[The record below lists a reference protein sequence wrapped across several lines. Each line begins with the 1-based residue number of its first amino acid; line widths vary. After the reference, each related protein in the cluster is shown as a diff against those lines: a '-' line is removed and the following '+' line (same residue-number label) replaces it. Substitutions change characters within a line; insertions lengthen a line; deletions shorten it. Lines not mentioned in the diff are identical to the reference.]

1 MNNLNIELSHPE
13 GYKPF
18 EYQLTGISNGL
29 NMRRFIN
36 GDDMG
41 LGKTLQSIATVE
53 KLGQGATLVICP
65 ASLKINWQEEI
76 HAWTNK
82 KALILNNKHVHMWH
96 MYMNEN
102 HMGGMFAGNFEYF
115 IVNYESLKKF
125 FVYEYLKKNPTLA
138 DIKFNPFINL
148 FKTVIVDES
157 HRIRNPESQQA
168 KLVAGMCSGKD
179 TIMLLTGTP
188 IVNRAEDLVSPLA
201 ILGRLGDFGGQRGF
215 MNKHGDNNNL
225 RQLRQSLSKFYFR
238 REKKEVLKDM
248 PDKFRSII
256 KIDITTKKEYN
267 AAVDDLAQYFRDHT
281 EKNEFEIER
290 SMRGKAMVLIQTLKR
305 ISAIGKIK
313 AIREI
318 VDNTV
323 SSGQKII
330 LFMDR
335 LELVDEFKR
344 IYPDA
349 VHITGP
355 DNYVDRAKAQK
366 KFQTDPDCNKIICS
380 IKAAG
385 VGLNLFAA
393 DVVGFI
399 EYWWTYAVMVQCE
412 DRAYRNG
419 RKDNVNCLWF
429 EGMATID
436 YYMRS
441 IIFGKKDVSE
451 QATGATDYTLEKSQD
466 VLLRELMQNI
476 DKLKI
481 T

>member
-1 MNNLNIELSHPE
+1 MNIELSHPD

-18 EYQLTGISNGL
+18 DFQVEDIKRGSE
-29 NMRRFIN
+29 MRRFIN
-36 GDDMG
+36 GSDMG
-41 LGKTLQSIATVE
+41 TGKTLQSIATVE
-53 KLGQGATLVICP
+53 LLNSSPALIICP

-96 MYMNEN
+96 CYLDEN
-102 HMGGMFAGNFEYF
+102 YMGGMFAGNFEYL

-125 FVYEYLKKNPTLA
+125 FVYEYLRTNPKLS
-138 DIKFNPFINL
+138 DIVFNPHIGL
-148 FKTVIVDES
+148 FKSVIVDES

-168 KLVAGMCSGKD
+168 KLVAGVCSGKE

-188 IVNRAEDLVSPLA
+188 IINKAEDLVSPLA
-201 ILGRLGDFGGQRGF
+201 ILGRLNDFGGLRGF
-215 MNKHGDNNNL
+215 LNKHGDNNNL
-225 RQLRQSLSKFYFR
+225 HQLRHSLSKFYFR

-267 AAVDDLAQYFRDHT
+267 AAVDDLAQYFREHT
-281 EKNEFEIER
+281 EKNEYEIKR

-305 ISAIGKIK
+305 ISAIGKIR

-323 SSGQKII
+323 NSGQKII

-355 DNYVDRAKAQK
+355 DNYIDRARAQK
-366 KFQTDPDCNKIICS
+366 KFQTDPNCNKIICS

-393 DVVGFI
+393 DVVGFV
-399 EYWWTYAVMVQCE
+399 EYWWNFATMVQCE
-412 DRAYRNG
+412 DRAYRKG

-429 EGMATID
+429 EGHGTID
-436 YYMRS
+436 YRVRG
-441 IIFGKKDVSE
+441 IIFRKKDVSE
-451 QATGATDYTLEKSQD
+451 RATGAVDYTEEKAQE

-481 T
+481 K

>member
-1 MNNLNIELSHPE
+1 MNIELSHPD

-18 EYQLTGISNGL
+18 DFQIEDINRGAK
-29 NMRRFIN
+29 MRRFIN
-36 GDDMG
+36 GSDMG
-41 LGKTLQSIATVE
+41 LGKTLESIATVE
-53 KLGQGATLVICP
+53 TLNGGPTLIICP

-76 HAWTNK
+76 HMWTDK
-82 KALILNNKHVHMWH
+82 KALILNNKHINSWH
-96 MYMNEN
+96 IYLDEN
-102 HMGGMFAGNFEYF
+102 YMGGMFFGNFSFY

-125 FVYEYLKKNPTLA
+125 FVYEYLKTNPKLS
-138 DIKFNPFINL
+138 DIVFNPHIGL
-148 FKTVIVDES
+148 FKSVIVDES

-168 KLVAGMCSGKD
+168 KLVAGVCSGKE

-188 IVNRAEDLVSPLA
+188 IINKAEDLVSPLA
-201 ILGRLGDFGGQRGF
+201 ILGRLNDFGGMRGF
-215 MNKHGDNNNL
+215 LNKHGDNNNL
-225 RQLRQSLSKFYFR
+225 HQLKHSLSKFYFR

-281 EKNEFEIER
+281 DKNEYEINR
-290 SMRGKAMVLIQTLKR
+290 SMRGKAMVLIQTLTR
-305 ISAIGKIK
+305 ISAIGKLK

-355 DNYVDRAKAQK
+355 DNYIDRAKAQK
-366 KFQTDPDCNKIICS
+366 KFQTDPYCNKMICS

-393 DVVGFI
+393 DVVGFV

-419 RKDNVNCLWF
+419 RKDNVNSIWF
-429 EGMATID
+429 EGNHTID
-436 YYMRS
+436 YYKRA

-451 QATGATDYTLEKSQD
+451 RATGAVDYTKEKSQEL
-466 VLLRELMQNI
+466 LLRELMQNI
-476 DKLKI
+476 DKLKLK
-481 T
+481 